1 MRLAAFAPSLPSAV
15 RVFVGK
21 FATVRFRFAAAAAF
35 LMFLR
40 AALVFFRDAIAL
52 WTAPLRPI
60 LGRARLIPIRRLPQ
74 TAFWR
79 PTPPDPQP
87 HPLLIPTIRPFH
99 LDLPDGETIFNAAI
113 QQSNDASQPPAMVLL
128 FNDRVFINRLTR
140 EGNALDPAVQA
151 IGVFLFHPQ

>member
-1 MRLAAFAPSLPSAV
+1 MHSVHLRLFPCVPGPCFLCVPGLFPSCAAHPYPPV
-15 RVFVGK
+15 
-21 FATVRFRFAAAAAF
+21 
-35 LMFLR
+35 
-40 AALVFFRDAIAL
+40 
-52 WTAPLRPI
+52 
-60 LGRARLIPIRRLPQ
+60 PQ

-99 LDLPDGETIFNAAI
+99 LDLPDGVTIFNAAI

>member
-1 MRLAAFAPSLPSAV
+1 RINETQLKSAYDFVFAEKLIEKRLPGEEHQHEQNDLKNLHA
-15 RVFVGK
+15 
-21 FATVRFRFAAAAAF
+21 
-35 LMFLR
+35 
-40 AALVFFRDAIAL
+40 D
-52 WTAPLRPI
+52 
-60 LGRARLIPIRRLPQ
+60 RARLIPIRRLPQ

-99 LDLPDGETIFNAAI
+99 LDLPDGVTIFNAAI

-151 IGVFLFHPQ
+151 I

>member
-1 MRLAAFAPSLPSAV
+1 MCIPCISAC
-15 RVFVGK
+15 
-21 FATVRFRFAAAAAF
+21 FRACP
-35 LMFLR
+35 
-40 AALVFFRDAIAL
+40 ALVSSACPAYFL
-52 WTAPLRPI
+52 
-60 LGRARLIPIRRLPQ
+60 RARLIPIRRLPQ

-99 LDLPDGETIFNAAI
+99 LDLPDGVTIFNAAI